1 VVVNLLLVQH
11 LENITFDCKLVEL
24 ANLHLGIRVFLGY
37 ELAETQCHFPN
48 APAPAGR
55 PLRGLF
61 HVGGGPLCT
70 IGLGEWPHPSG
81 RLGFYQR
88 QRLDMWASTK
98 DGPLARRYHIIYGN
112 EYLR

>member
-11 LENITFDCKLVEL
+11 LENITSDCKLVEL
-24 ANLHLGIRVFLGY
+24 ASLHLGIRVFLGC
-37 ELAETQCHFPN
+37 ELAETQCHFPD

-61 HVGGGPLCT
+61 HVGDGPLCT

-81 RLGFYQR
+81 RFGFYQR
-88 QRLDMWASTK
+88 QRLDGWASTRV
-98 DGPLARRYHIIYGN
+98 GHLARRYHIW
-112 EYLR
+112 